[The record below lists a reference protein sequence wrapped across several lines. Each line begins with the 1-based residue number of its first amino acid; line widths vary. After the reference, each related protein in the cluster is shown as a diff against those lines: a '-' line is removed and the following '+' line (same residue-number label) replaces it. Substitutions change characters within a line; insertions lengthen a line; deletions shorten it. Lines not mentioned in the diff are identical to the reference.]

1 MKKMNSASIIK
12 RSKYYPDDDI
22 LYVHFSND
30 RGDSYGAEAENGVE
44 IFKDCETDEITG
56 FEVRYVQVNP
66 EARQNQMREMGLDYD
81 LWRLCK
87 A

>member
-1 MKKMNSASIIK
+1 MISDYIIK

-22 LYVHFSND
+22 LYVHFEND
-30 RGDSYGAEAENGVE
+30 RGDSYGFEEENGVE

-56 FEVRYVQVNP
+56 FEVYHISLNP
-66 EARQNQMREMGLDYD
+66 EARQNQMRKMGLNYD
-81 LWRLCK
+81 LLQLCE